1 MLWAWAITFSHE
13 DALRQVSLT
22 AFSSPTVQSIGFA
35 IRKVGWDTRLFN
47 LESRAMG
54 VGNYVC
60 VEDSPAPDQP
70 GASELVSVSI
80 NVCGSL
86 GSWAH
91 VA

>member
-1 MLWAWAITFSHE
+1 MGVGDYVSHE

-35 IRKVGWDTRLFN
+35 IRKVGWDTRLFC

-60 VEDSPAPDQP
+60 VEDALRQISLEPPSLCLSP
-70 GASELVSVSI
+70 STSVG
-80 NVCGSL
+80 V
-86 GSWAH
+86 
-91 VA
+91 